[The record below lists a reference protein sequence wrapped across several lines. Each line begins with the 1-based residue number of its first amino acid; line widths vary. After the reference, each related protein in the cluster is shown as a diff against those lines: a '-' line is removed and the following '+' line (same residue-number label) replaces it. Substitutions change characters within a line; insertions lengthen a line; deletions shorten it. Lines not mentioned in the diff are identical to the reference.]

1 MINDDKCS
9 LVNDLPLHSAP
20 SHLQEWYQGKQ
31 TQCRHHNCLGPWRSH
46 PKLTHPS
53 LGPWWTGERKG
64 RGEIPLGKSVAF
76 RAENREKPS
85 KSVVFLWCLRE
96 FSLSSIRT
104 CSEFMKHDIA
114 CLSFWT
120 ESAHFVQK
128 NPSISISIYIYPIDT
143 RYIFN
148 IYIYIISIYIPDGQP
163 AKDFPVDPSG
173 LTWNAVWINATMGT
187 RHNAAPAICSP
198 PVRAL
203 RKDHFFYMARKFFTG
218 HVSSCFNK

>member
-1 MINDDKCS
+1 MMINDDKCS

-128 NPSISISIYIYPIDT
+128 NPSISIYIHQMVNQPK
-143 RYIFN
+143 
-148 IYIYIISIYIPDGQP
+148 ISQWIPVG
-163 AKDFPVDPSG
+163 
-173 LTWNAVWINATMGT
+173 
-187 RHNAAPAICSP
+187 
-198 PVRAL
+198 
-203 RKDHFFYMARKFFTG
+203 
-218 HVSSCFNK
+218 